1 MKQQENASKLE
12 EQQKHKAH
20 LHHRLYVWKHDTNC
34 KAWNK
39 SGLGKRLT
47 PFTIRVPHDIKF
59 LNLSMWRRE

>member
-1 MKQQENASKLE
+1 MLLNLRNNKSTRQTSIADYMFGSTIQTA
-12 EQQKHKAH
+12 
-20 LHHRLYVWKHDTNC
+20 